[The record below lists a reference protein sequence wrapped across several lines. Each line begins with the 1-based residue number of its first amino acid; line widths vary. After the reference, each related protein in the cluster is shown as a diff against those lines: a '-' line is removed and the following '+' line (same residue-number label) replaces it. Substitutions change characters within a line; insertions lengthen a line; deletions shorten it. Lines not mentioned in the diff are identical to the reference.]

1 MVLGNDGSGLAAR
14 LPDARATGKAAVGA
28 VSVLQQPRALAM
40 TPGRLVQAPHGAQ
53 PKGPR
58 PPQVQYLDAQRLLQV
73 KPDWSAEP
81 AVEISSGIPE
91 FL

>member
-1 MVLGNDGSGLAAR
+1 MVLS
-14 LPDARATGKAAVGA
+14 PKA
-28 VSVLQQPRALAM
+28 
-40 TPGRLVQAPHGAQ
+40 HYD
-53 PKGPR
+53 PKCNIWMPNA
-58 PPQVQYLDAQRLLQV
+58 YCKV